1 MLKLFDTLWRSNTHT
16 SGSSVSEVQMVT
28 CCYELQCCVNGSSV
42 YWCYATE
49 VYTYSYWSIKK
60 NKMSLNI
67 GFRVFGCPFRRTAV
81 RISTN
86 ARVQILNI
94 RNNDQIN
101 ISTPVDQVRQDRS
114 IVRATGVQ
122 STEQSKCNPCN

>member
-1 MLKLFDTLWRSNTHT
+1 M
-16 SGSSVSEVQMVT
+16 GP
-28 CCYELQCCVNGSSV
+28 
-42 YWCYATE
+42 
-49 VYTYSYWSIKK
+49 VYTGVMPQRSTRTHIGRLKK

-122 STEQSKCNPCN
+122 STE